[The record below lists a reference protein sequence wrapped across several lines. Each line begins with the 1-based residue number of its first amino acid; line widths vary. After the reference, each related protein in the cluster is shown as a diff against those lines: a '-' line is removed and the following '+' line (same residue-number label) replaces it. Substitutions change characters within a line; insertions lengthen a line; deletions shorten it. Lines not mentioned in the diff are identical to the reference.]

1 MKYCESCGAMLN
13 DNAAFCPNCGAHCQ
27 NNNAAYQPQ
36 TFQQQ
41 PVQQPVQPAMN
52 YTAVQAQT
60 EQKKNNTLIVLLV
73 LLVVL
78 LIAVILVIVMVLGSR
93 SRNNAYSVV
102 TTEAVTAAETTTV
115 PTTAATTAPVTEAQ
129 PVPTQPPAPTTMPVA
144 QPTVPSHD
152 NSYYADRY
160 EAAVVSTNRSNLNIR
175 SGPGENYKVIGSVP
189 NTGEVYILEY
199 TNYDWWYIYYNG
211 VKGYVSTD
219 YLLLVDND

>member
-60 EQKKNNTLIVLLV
+60 EQKKNNSLIILLV

-93 SRNNAYSVV
+93 SRNNAYSVAATQPV
-102 TTEAVTAAETTTV
+102 TVVETTTV
-115 PTTAATTAPVTEAQ
+115 PTTAAPTTAPVTEAQ

-144 QPTVPSHD
+144 QPTAPAVPS
-152 NSYYADRY
+152 YYRD
-160 EAAVVSTNRSNLNIR
+160 VGFVNTNRSSLNIR
-175 SGPGENYKVIGSVP
+175 SGPGENYKVIGSAP
-189 NTGEVYILEY
+189 KDATVYIIDY
-199 TNYDWWYIYYNG
+199 SNGWYLIYYRG
-211 VKGYVSTD
+211 IEGWASCD
-219 YLLLVDND
+219 YIEYEM